1 MARRRDDSATEPVI
15 RVLAT
20 ERAMEILID
29 SQTLRQRLWYSA
41 RLYGVHSGSVS
52 SPSAMPY
59 LTNVRMKS
67 SVSGST
73 KPPPILYTLC
83 IKESYYLFTVVA
95 YGGV

>member
-52 SPSAMPY
+52 SPSAYKRGIVSFFISVPLNNKRKCSREAIKY
-59 LTNVRMKS
+59 LK
-67 SVSGST
+67 GSD
-73 KPPPILYTLC
+73 
-83 IKESYYLFTVVA
+83 
-95 YGGV
+95 GVDALRQL

>member
-29 SQTLRQRLWYSA
+29 SQTLRQRLWY
-41 RLYGVHSGSVS
+41 YGAHSGSVS

-73 KPPPILYTLC
+73 KPPVSYEKGTKRPIGISNRLLD
-83 IKESYYLFTVVA
+83 YL
-95 YGGV
+95 G

>member
-20 ERAMEILID
+20 ERAMEILIV
-29 SQTLRQRLWYSA
+29 SQTLRQRFWYSA

-73 KPPPILYTLC
+73 KPPVSYEKGTRRPTTVF
-83 IKESYYLFTVVA
+83 STYYLPIK
-95 YGGV
+95 